1 MKRGFTLIE
10 MMIVI
15 TISAVLMA
23 MVLFYGRG
31 GEKQII
37 LLTEQAKLVNTIL
50 RSKSLAVQTFNQPR
64 RPCGY
69 GVHFVPNG
77 YVLFKDLAEDCAMSD
92 KKYSG
97 PDEEVEN
104 ITLNK
109 VVKFLPP
116 PLLDIL
122 FIPPDP
128 TVILIPP
135 QSEAVLTIA
144 TLDETSSLKVKV
156 TEAGQV
162 TFP

>member
-1 MKRGFTLIE
+1 MDRGFTLVE

-23 MVLFYGRG
+23 MVIFYGRG

-37 LLTEQAKLVNTIL
+37 LLTEQAKLINTIL
-50 RSKSLAVQTFNQPR
+50 RSKSLAIQTFNQPR

-77 YVLFKDLAEDCAMSD
+77 YILFKDLSEDCSLSD

-97 PDEEVEN
+97 PDEDVDN
-104 ITLNK
+104 IILNK
-109 VVKFLPP
+109 AVKFLPP
-116 PLLDIL
+116 PLLDVL

-128 TVILIPP
+128 TVILIPSHP
-135 QSEAVLTIA
+135 EAVLTIA
-144 TLDETSSLKVKV
+144 TLDEASSLKVKV

-162 TFP
+162 TFQ

>member
-1 MKRGFTLIE
+1 MDRGFTLVE
-10 MMIVI
+10 MMMVI

-23 MVLFYGRG
+23 MVIFYGRG

-50 RSKSLAVQTFNQPR
+50 RSKSLAIQTFNQSR

-69 GVHFVPNG
+69 GVHFIPNG
-77 YVLFKDLAEDCAMSD
+77 YVLFKDLAEDCSLSD
-92 KKYSG
+92 KRYSG
-97 PDEEVEN
+97 PDEDVEN
-104 ITLNK
+104 IILNNA
-109 VVKFLPP
+109 VKFLLP

-128 TVILIPP
+128 IVILIPSQP
-135 QSEAVLTIA
+135 EAVLTIA
-144 TLDETSSLKVKV
+144 TLDEASSLKVKV

-162 TFP
+162 TFQ